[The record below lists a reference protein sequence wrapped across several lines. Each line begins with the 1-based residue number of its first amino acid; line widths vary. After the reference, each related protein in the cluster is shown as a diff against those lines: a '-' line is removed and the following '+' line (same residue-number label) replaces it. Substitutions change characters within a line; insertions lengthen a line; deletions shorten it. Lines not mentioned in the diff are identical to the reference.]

1 MLPNLY
7 RFVDSKNRNSFECSE
22 KRLDDK
28 LVEPLTAEGDWDRG
42 GVKAGISA
50 GRFPV
55 PARDM

>member
-7 RFVDSKNRNSFECSE
+7 RFVDFKNRNSIGCSE
-22 KRLDDK
+22 KRLDGK
-28 LVEPLTAEGDWDRG
+28 LVEPLTAEGNWDRG

-55 PARDM
+55 LARDM